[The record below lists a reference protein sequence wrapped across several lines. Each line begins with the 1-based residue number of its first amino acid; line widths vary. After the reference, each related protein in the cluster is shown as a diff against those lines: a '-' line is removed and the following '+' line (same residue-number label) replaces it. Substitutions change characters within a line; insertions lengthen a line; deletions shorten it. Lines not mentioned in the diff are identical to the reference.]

1 VLASFNR
8 RSTCDDLEDQAD
20 NCIRKQVSYWFA
32 NLSVALRATQSEANL
47 LARVIG
53 SCIRIVL
60 HIVLA
65 VVLLGDKHPAAGRTE
80 ATPGVSGANGAGF
93 AAPWASKTEVASVR
107 PDIPLPARTG
117 FVLLETSLTIVM
129 VYGFQLRSIPPN
141 SVIFPNFDRTMRRF
155 G

>member
-1 VLASFNR
+1 MAYLPVG
-8 RSTCDDLEDQAD
+8 
-20 NCIRKQVSYWFA
+20 
-32 NLSVALRATQSEANL
+32 LRASQGEAYL
-47 LARVIG
+47 LAGVIG

-60 HIVLA
+60 RIVLA
-65 VVLLGDKHPAAGRTE
+65 VVPLRDKHQSAGRTE

-117 FVLLETSLTIVM
+117 FVPVETSLTIVM
-129 VYGFQLRSIPPN
+129 VYEFRLRSIPPN
-141 SVIFPNFDRTMRRF
+141 SVIFPNFERTMRRF